1 MNASRAAAPLLLAT
15 DDSSAVAAAAVA
27 LRSGMVVAIPTDTV
41 YGLAAAIDR
50 PDAVDRLYKLK
61 SRPHEKAIPVL
72 LADEAALDQ
81 VAATVPHHARVLMER
96 FWPGA
101 LTVVV
106 PARSSLPAEV
116 TSVAA
121 NGTRTVAVRVPD
133 HPIAR
138 DILAAAGGALAVTSA
153 NRSGEPP
160 ALDARAVMNLGDSA
174 PDVVVD
180 GGPAPLR
187 EASTVVLAVAGEIRV
202 VRKGAISAA
211 EIAQAV
217 RQSGVSDRATG
228 PNTPHAV

>member
-1 MNASRAAAPLLLAT
+1 MNASRVATPLLLSAEDHSTVAT
-15 DDSSAVAAAAVA
+15 ADAA

-50 PDAVDRLYKLK
+50 SDAVARLYDLK

-72 LADEAALDQ
+72 LADETALDQ
-81 VAATVPHHARVLMER
+81 VAAKVPHHARVLMER

-121 NGTRTVAVRVPD
+121 DRTRTVAVRVPD
-133 HPIAR
+133 HPVAR
-138 DILAAAGGALAVTSA
+138 GILAAAGGALAVTSA

-160 ALDARAVMNLGDSA
+160 ALDARAVLSLGDAA
-174 PDVVVD
+174 PNVVVD

-187 EASTVVLAVAGEIRV
+187 EPSTVVLAVAGEIRV
-202 VRKGAISAA
+202 VREGAISAA

-217 RQSGVSDRATG
+217 RHSGISGFSSG

>member
-1 MNASRAAAPLLLAT
+1 MNASRAAAPWLLAA
-15 DDSSAVAAAAVA
+15 DDPSAVAAAASA

-72 LADEAALDQ
+72 LANEAALDQ
-81 VAATVPHHARVLMER
+81 VAAEVPHHARVLMER

-101 LTVVV
+101 LTIVI
-106 PARSSLPAEV
+106 PARSSLPAKV

-121 NGTRTVAVRVPD
+121 DGTRTVAVRVPD
-133 HPIAR
+133 HSGAR
-138 DILAAAGGALAVTSA
+138 EILAAAGGALAVTSA

-160 ALDARAVMNLGDSA
+160 ALDAPAVMSLGDAA
-174 PDVVVD
+174 PDLVID
-180 GGPAPLR
+180 GGPALLR

-202 VRKGAISAA
+202 VREGAIPAA
-211 EIAQAV
+211 KIAQAV
-217 RQSGVSDRATG
+217 RHAGTSDLASG
-228 PNTPHAV
+228 PNPPHAV